1 MSMSPANQISQLE
14 KDFVANQ
21 AQFKDFDHLGP
32 IWKELSDLKA
42 TDSANFPQDL
52 IKINK
57 DLHSQGLLPE
67 FQLVE
72 TDNTAGHADAFEVVD
87 TKQLASDIKNAA
99 KNPNGDM
106 SKIWDQLAELQRN
119 ESPEDFKKY
128 LDGIN
133 DSLKPLKLHIVSNAL
148 GKFNWQQLPDSEPTP
163 PPSDSSGGSG
173 DSNGPKPWIDPNGS
187 SDSGSGGGGAGGYG
201 GGGGGGGYGGDG
213 GGGSGGRG
221 GGGGGGGGG
230 GDSSAGTSEP
240 EAGNYTGQFG
250 NEAGDATTDEV
261 VKMAESQIGVPYVW
275 AGATPGKAF
284 DCSGLTMWAWKQAGV
299 NLPHNADAQYHDSA
313 HVEHVPLSQLKPGD
327 LLFYNDG
334 GSIHHVTMYVGNGK
348 MVEAPHTGANVREVP
363 VRTQGLM
370 PMAGRPHK

>member
-221 GGGGGGGGG
+221 GGGGGGG
-230 GDSSAGTSEP
+230 DSSAGTSEP